1 VVGRAW
7 DAVAASIGRATG
19 RPCKISQTS
28 PVGGGCINRGFHLQ
42 GGGRDFFVK
51 LNAASAL
58 SMFEAEAAGLE
69 EIAITGTVRVP
80 RPVCAGRDD
89 TQAWLV
95 LEYLPLSGG
104 EPRAMAVL
112 GERLAAMHRI
122 TQPRFGWT
130 RDNTIGSTPQ
140 INRQESEWT
149 EFWRLHR
156 LGYQL
161 DLAGRNGYRGALQ
174 HKGEQLLDRLAQS
187 FRGYRPAASLLHGD
201 LWAGNAAVSA
211 AGEPVIFD
219 PAVYYGDREA
229 DLAMTQLFGAFPTEF
244 YHSYQATWPLDPGY
258 RERRD
263 LYNLYHVLNH
273 LNLFGGGYL
282 RQAQEMMDKLLA
294 ACA

>member
-1 VVGRAW
+1 MFSPAW
-7 DAVAASIGRATG
+7 YAVAASIARATG
-19 RPCKISQTS
+19 KPFKVDQASSVT
-28 PVGGGCINRGFHLQ
+28 GGCINRGFHLQ

-58 SMFEAEAAGLE
+58 PMFEAEAEGLE

-80 RPVCAGRDD
+80 RPVCAERDD
-89 TQAWLV
+89 TQAWLA

-104 EPRAMAVL
+104 EPRAMAIL

-140 INRQESEWT
+140 INRQEPEWV

-174 HKGEQLLDRLAQS
+174 HKGEQLLERLAQL

-201 LWAGNAAVSA
+201 LWAGNAAMSA
-211 AGEPVIFD
+211 GGEPVIFD

-229 DLAMTQLFGAFPTEF
+229 DLAMTCLFGGFPPQF
-244 YHSYQATWPLDPGY
+244 YRSYQDAWPLDAGH

-282 RQAQEMMDKLLA
+282 RQAQEMTDRLLA